1 MAIIRQT
8 LMDTVVTKLQAIT
21 YANSYSR
28 EVGTRRV
35 YSASKLPQQIPTPCV
50 IVLQG
55 PERVDN
61 RIGDRYECSLAL
73 SVAFV
78 ESYGGPEP
86 DDEANKFL
94 ADIQKA
100 VNGADFSFTTT
111 NYSSGASVTTF
122 ATLLEVSNSINAGEP
137 VEGKVY
143 GEVQYELGYV
153 RSIFDPEKQ

>member
-1 MAIIRQT
+1 MDAI
-8 LMDTVVTKLQAIT
+8 VAKLEAIT

-35 YSASKLPQQIPTPCV
+35 YNANKLPQQVPTPCV

-55 PERVDN
+55 SERVDN
-61 RIGDRYECSLAL
+61 RIGDRYECSLGV
-73 SVAFV
+73 SIAFV
-78 ESYGGPEP
+78 DAYAGSDP
-86 DDEANKFL
+86 DDEANQFL

-100 VNGADFSFTTT
+100 MSGADFSYSTV
-111 NYSSGASVTTF
+111 NYSSGATVTAF
-122 ATLLEVSNSINAGEP
+122 ATALEQSNSLNAGEP

-143 GEVQYELGYV
+143 GEVQYDVGYV